1 MYVYVVR
8 PHVAVPHTTSR
19 ELKLASL
26 VTGPVLDTAIYVQY
40 TTQLEVRIMLVN
52 GALTCVHATT

>member
-40 TTQLEVRIMLVN
+40 TTQL
-52 GALTCVHATT
+52 